1 MLRIRRTDFI
11 TGGHLQDRLRTSFAD
26 RAAMSMSSSAV
37 EIVGMLAALS
47 TTVCWVPQ
55 AVRILRTRDT
65 RAISL
70 LMQMAMTGGI
80 FLWLVY
86 GLLIVDWPLISS
98 NLVTLVLVGAILWL
112 KLRYG

>member
-1 MLRIRRTDFI
+1 MPPI
-11 TGGHLQDRLRTSFAD
+11 
-26 RAAMSMSSSAV
+26 AV
-37 EIVGMLAALS
+37 ETIGTLAALV
-47 TTVCWVPQ
+47 TTICWVPQ

-70 LMQMAMTGGI
+70 WMQAAMTGGI

-86 GLLIVDWPLISS
+86 GVLISDWPLIWS
-98 NLVTLVLVGAILWL
+98 NVVTLALVSAILWF